1 MSLKSKR
8 IEHLLHKA
16 SNPDDI
22 LDPQIGKVSI
32 RKKKGSEWGNILVSP
47 DLFSKRRSEALG
59 DSIDEWLLPDIKPH
73 ISILTAEEV
82 AQLPKNYSF
91 PPTME
96 FILTGE
102 IKVIVPETWKGVTQ
116 CIFEIVECVE
126 VRRLRMSLGFSAY
139 LYNDHEYHLT
149 LGIKTH

>member
-1 MSLKSKR
+1 
-8 IEHLLHKA
+8 
-16 SNPDDI
+16 
-22 LDPQIGKVSI
+22 
-32 RKKKGSEWGNILVSP
+32 
-47 DLFSKRRSEALG
+47 LG